1 MRCYNSIEEW
11 ANAKYFVMPECS
23 CRASMISVTYKP
35 DCRLETSMKWQVL
48 EFWNWLKIISE
59 INALTEHTEIT
70 ETDKS
75 LVGQI

>member
-1 MRCYNSIEEW
+1 
-11 ANAKYFVMPECS
+11 
-23 CRASMISVTYKP
+23 
-35 DCRLETSMKWQVL
+35 MKWQVL